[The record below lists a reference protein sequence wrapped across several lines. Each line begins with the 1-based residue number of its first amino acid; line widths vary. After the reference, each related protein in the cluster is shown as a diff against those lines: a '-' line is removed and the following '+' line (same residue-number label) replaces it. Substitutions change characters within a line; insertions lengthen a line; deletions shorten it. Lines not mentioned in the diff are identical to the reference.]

1 MPPRVVSE
9 ASSYSK
15 RSEHRYL
22 YSLDT
27 LKFQLFLLNDVTC
40 IEPLTYNG
48 TTWLLTRLTRAKN
61 LVASKYSHEECID
74 HIHHLH
80 GGSKAW
86 VNILCNTRINSY
98 KNVVRWDGIGN
109 TWSSTNSAQV
119 APRPLYSSCLCGTRP
134 SEVVWPVW
142 LRPHHSLRC

>member
-1 MPPRVVSE
+1 M
-9 ASSYSK
+9 
-15 RSEHRYL
+15 
-22 YSLDT
+22 
-27 LKFQLFLLNDVTC
+27 Q
-40 IEPLTYNG
+40 PLTYNG

-61 LVASKYSHEECID
+61 LVANEECID

-86 VNILCNTRINSY
+86 VNVLCDMDSY

-119 APRPLYSSCLCGTRP
+119 APRPYTLLQLSLWYKAFGSGVACVAMASLLFEMLEFFSVNLEACMDTGQAYRCLREAANSFSCG
-134 SEVVWPVW
+134 
-142 LRPHHSLRC
+142 